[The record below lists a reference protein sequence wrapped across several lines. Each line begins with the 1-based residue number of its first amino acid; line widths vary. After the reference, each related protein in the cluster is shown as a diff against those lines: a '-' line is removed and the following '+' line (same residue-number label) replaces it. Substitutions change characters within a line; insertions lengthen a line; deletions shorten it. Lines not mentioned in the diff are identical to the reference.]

1 MMSHCIVPADW
12 NSRSK
17 QRQEEI
23 EGEDH
28 QRNNTISSQVQQSP
42 QNLSFIVPMSLNY
55 EVGEL
60 AWDNNNKQPVPLH
73 GHGGIQ
79 LPPQTKPTWSSS
91 KTSDTLESLVQQ
103 ATATF
108 NNTTQFRHRGD
119 LGPTYS
125 ASIPTSSAGKCVVE
139 SSKSASSSGVKWRE
153 NSTYIDMGQ
162 NLVAANLNSMTA
174 SSGGKWRENS
184 SHMQVEQNY
193 HEVKMRSM
201 PTYSGGKRV
210 ENSSSGLVISKRI
223 KSESKKHSGK
233 NLFQVEER
241 GSSGGG
247 GVGVGVGVGACAA
260 FCKANTDTTMMTWA
274 SFESAPSMKTP
285 RNVDDDS
292 AYLDFSDE
300 QFWNKEES
308 VRSQSSARRTT
319 RAAVVHNQSERRRR
333 DRINEKMKALQELVP
348 NANKTDKASMLDE
361 VIEYLKQLQAQ
372 VQMLSNARAMPQMVM
387 PLVMQQQLQ
396 MSLLGRMGIGM
407 GMGPVGMGIVD
418 VNNFPRNMPQ
428 PFTPHL
434 HGATPLSTTPS
445 FVSPPFYVPSLVPP
459 LTHLKA
465 NVNADINRNMPD
477 FNDSFGTF
485 LAQQS
490 MNMDFYNRMASLCRQ
505 QAIQQSKKPDGLSR
519 HNNVQGD

>member
-1 MMSHCIVPADW
+1 MMSHCIVPDW

-23 EGEDH
+23 EGEDN
-28 QRNNTISSQVQQSP
+28 QRNNTISTQVQQSP

-60 AWDNNNKQPVPLH
+60 AWDNHNKQPVPLH
-73 GHGGIQ
+73 GHAGIQ
-79 LPPQTKPTWSSS
+79 LPPQTKPTWSS
-91 KTSDTLESLVQQ
+91 TRTGDTLESLVQQ
-103 ATATF
+103 ATF

-119 LGPTYS
+119 LVPTYS
-125 ASIPTSSAGKCVVE
+125 ASIPTSSAGKWVLE

-153 NSTYIDMGQ
+153 NSTHMDMGQ
-162 NLVAANLNSMTA
+162 NLVSTNLSTMTA

-193 HEVKMRSM
+193 HGVKIGSM

-233 NLFQVEER
+233 NLFQLDER

-247 GVGVGVGVGACAA
+247 GGGASAT
-260 FCKANTDTTMMTWA
+260 FCKENTDTTMMTWA

-292 AYLDFSDE
+292 TYQDFSDE

-308 VRSQSSARRTT
+308 ARSQSSARRTT

-372 VQMLSNARAMPQMVM
+372 VQMLSNARAMPQMLM
-387 PLVMQQQLQ
+387 PLGMQQQLQ
-396 MSLLGRMGIGM
+396 MSILGRMGIGM

-428 PFTPHL
+428 PFTPLL
-434 HGATPLSTTPS
+434 HGTTPLSTTPS
-445 FVSPPFYVPSLVPP
+445 FVSPPFYVPSLAPP

-465 NVNADINRNMPD
+465 KANADINRNMPD
-477 FNDSFGTF
+477 FNDSNFGTF

-505 QAIQQSKKPDGLSR
+505 QAIQPSKKPDGLSR